1 MAWCT
6 VHPLSKIFG
15 NMIMI
20 LMIILFGTS
29 YDRKS
34 KTCQRGIAIKTSKDN
49 TTFLR
54 KKDKINMVII
64 ITNHKS
70 QQIMI
75 ELSIQWEYTNKV
87 KEFERIYGF
96 ERKDRKM
103 IKLKYIYIVC
113 KIVGKGKKAFIT
125 RSMSKLSNKVIYSRE
140 NSFMIC

>member
-1 MAWCT
+1 MAWCM
-6 VHPLSKIFG
+6 VHPLYKIFG

-29 YDRKS
+29 YDRKN

-54 KKDKINMVII
+54 KKDKISMVII

-75 ELSIQWEYTNKV
+75 ELSI
-87 KEFERIYGF
+87 
-96 ERKDRKM
+96 
-103 IKLKYIYIVC
+103 
-113 KIVGKGKKAFIT
+113 
-125 RSMSKLSNKVIYSRE
+125 
-140 NSFMIC
+140 